1 MKTVKRFYVVKA
13 TGFNKDFCILKTSI
27 QMKVWCHKNKVL
39 SVILVNLSLKTKD
52 SLTALKISHKFGILL
67 NWEIWIYLQ
76 NLAQFDM
83 SDLQITTA

>member
-1 MKTVKRFYVVKA
+1 
-13 TGFNKDFCILKTSI
+13 
-27 QMKVWCHKNKVL
+27 MKVWRHKNKAL
-39 SVILVNLSLKTKD
+39 SVIFVKLSLKTKY

-83 SDLQITTA
+83 NDLQITTA